1 MPWRYIPMFGFGKKI
16 TVVINVNGMHCPKC
30 AEKVKK
36 AVLAVK
42 LVKDAVVDLDGK
54 TVTVTALERVDV
66 KAVKAAIAAA
76 GFEVA
81 E

>member
-1 MPWRYIPMFGFGKKI
+1 MFGFGKKI
-16 TVVINVNGMHCPKC
+16 TVVIKVNGMHCPKC
-30 AEKVKK
+30 ADKVKK

-42 LVKDAVVDLDGK
+42 LVKAADVDLDGK
-54 TVTVTALERVDV
+54 RVTVTALEKVDV
-66 KAVKAAIAAA
+66 NAVKAAIAAA